1 MSKKTRIDIG
11 PVAMILSADDIE
23 RLQDEGLIAY
33 SEDDHRWEFTKALI
47 DGMAE
52 LLKTSVEEIEAML
65 GGPESADDLD
75 EEV

>member
-1 MSKKTRIDIG
+1 
-11 PVAMILSADDIE
+11 
-23 RLQDEGLIAY
+23 
-33 SEDDHRWEFTKALI
+33 
-47 DGMAE
+47 MAE